1 MRSAIEEIVRWTTP
15 SIYKRRTVT
24 RDIDFR
30 GRSLKEGDKLT
41 VWEMSANRDER
52 VFEDPFKFDVARC
65 PNRHIGFGF
74 GPHICLGAALARLEL
89 KVGLTALFERIAT
102 FETDGPLQWVP
113 NNRLLGLKRL
123 PLRIIFKGLM
133 DE

>member
-1 MRSAIEEIVRWTTP
+1 
-15 SIYKRRTVT
+15 
-24 RDIDFR
+24 
-30 GRSLKEGDKLT
+30 
-41 VWEMSANRDER
+41 MSANRDQR
-52 VFEDPFKFDVARC
+52 VFADPFKFDVARW